1 MDQST
6 TGLYPKFHVS
16 RADGRDQPG
25 GDRAGADYLVM
36 DLTYDEHAV
45 PAALSY
51 ADSCRERYPQLAS
64 DIVAKVFAPQE
75 RSGDE
80 FWSHRCVDWIRD
92 GFDVRAWLEKYG
104 FEYGYRMMEAEPDA
118 DLLFKTYQ
126 ETEKLLHWI
135 PTPPA
140 GDGWMPI
147 AIDDTDDGPVAAWI
161 RKKVEA

>member
-1 MDQST
+1 MDQHT

-36 DLTYDEHAV
+36 DLAYDEHAI
-45 PAALSY
+45 PAALAY
-51 ADSCRERYPQLAS
+51 ADSCRERYPQLAD

-75 RSGDE
+75 RVGDA
-80 FWSHRCVDWIRD
+80 FWSHRCIAWIRD
-92 GFDVRAWLEKYG
+92 EFIANDWLEKYG

-118 DLLFKTYQ
+118 NRLFKTFH
-126 ETEKLLHWI
+126 ETGKLQHWT
-135 PTPPA
+135 PAPPA
-140 GDGWMPI
+140 GAGWMLI
-147 AIDDTDDGPVAAWI
+147 AIDDSDDGPVAAWC